1 MKMTLEQAEVRFGKE
16 TINKLVNMP
25 AEPTGRLIYPSSEPQ
40 HADMDEYMA
49 GSVYVDGGKLNAYYF
64 QPSGG
69 KLNAYYFQPSG
80 ADEWE
85 FGEMNG
91 IKYGD
96 IDNIEFVEDCD

>member
-25 AEPTGRLIYPSSEPQ
+25 AEPTGRLIYPASEPQ

-64 QPSGG
+64 QPSG
-69 KLNAYYFQPSG
+69 S
-80 ADEWE
+80 DEWE